1 MGITVFNHA
10 QLEMLK
16 MMSRVTDE
24 RILDDLRQAVSDFFA
39 RKGSLVQGL
48 FVARSVVAAI
58 LAQIAFL
65 ACGVNETRD
74 FGAAYLDALRQL
86 RLELVILGLGQPL
99 GISHYFASDMCR

>member
-39 RKGSLVQGL
+39 RK
-48 FVARSVVAAI
+48 
-58 LAQIAFL
+58 AQEEIDHL
-65 ACGVNETRD
+65 WDSGELNEEKVERFKTLHERTP
-74 FGAAYLDALRQL
+74 YK
-86 RLELVILGLGQPL
+86 
-99 GISHYFASDMCR
+99 

>member
-1 MGITVFNHA
+1 MRITQHLF
-10 QLEMLK
+10 
-16 MMSRVTDE
+16 
-24 RILDDLRQAVSDFFA
+24 QALNA
-39 RKGSLVQGL
+39 SLVQGL
-48 FVARSVVAAI
+48 FVARSVVTAV

-65 ACGVNETRD
+65 ARGVNETCD